1 MVLVCALKTI
11 YSYTFAFKLEEAS
24 GRHACHTRSKYMA
37 RLEVVLVEVGQVS
50 EEMWSHAE
58 VSFTQQS
65 CPSPKDVPTHAL

>member
-1 MVLVCALKTI
+1 MV
-11 YSYTFAFKLEEAS
+11 
-24 GRHACHTRSKYMA
+24 

-65 CPSPKDVPTHAL
+65 CPSLKDVPTHVL